1 MNVLSR
7 NKLPSGKNISTQ
19 NTFNICICR
28 RVLNHAGKMTAMET
42 HDLNKGINVSAYK
55 ISLAKQLEENAK
67 RLKEHYQKVQSQ
79 YKEIENQKQEITSF
93 VCDWQ

>member
-1 MNVLSR
+1 
-7 NKLPSGKNISTQ
+7 
-19 NTFNICICR
+19 
-28 RVLNHAGKMTAMET
+28 MTAMET
-42 HDLNKGINVSAYK
+42 HELNKGITVSDYK

-79 YKEIENQKQEITSF
+79 HKEIENQKQEITSF

>member
-1 MNVLSR
+1 
-7 NKLPSGKNISTQ
+7 
-19 NTFNICICR
+19 
-28 RVLNHAGKMTAMET
+28 MET
-42 HDLNKGINVSAYK
+42 NDLERAINVSAYK

-79 YKEIENQKQEITSF
+79 HKEVERQKQDINSF

>member
-1 MNVLSR
+1 ME
-7 NKLPSGKNISTQ
+7 G
-19 NTFNICICR
+19 F
-28 RVLNHAGKMTAMET
+28 LNNAVKPTAMEP

-55 ISLAKQLEENAK
+55 LSLAKQLEENAR

-79 YKEIENQKQEITSF
+79 HKEAEVQKQEVTSF

>member
-1 MNVLSR
+1 LN
-7 NKLPSGKNISTQ
+7 NKVKI
-19 NTFNICICR
+19 
-28 RVLNHAGKMTAMET
+28 KAMEP

-55 ISLAKQLEENAK
+55 LSLAKQLEENAR

-79 YKEIENQKQEITSF
+79 HKEIEVKKHEITSF